1 MGALL
6 GAPASRLRGIYLALA
21 TLGFLQI
28 VQIVIEEFADVT
40 GGVRGLTVPKAALG
54 GVRVSEYARF
64 LIVLGCCALAIW
76 TARNLLASR
85 VGREFNAVRLSP
97 HAAQALGVSVH
108 RVRLTA
114 FALSAAYAGLAG
126 GLQAIVVG
134 FIDPVEFGVSAALRQ
149 ITFIVVGGMGSVG
162 GSVVGAAVLS
172 ALPEALRP
180 VKEYSDIIYTLI
192 LLGVPDLHAAR
203 ARDAVARG
211 AATNH
216 PERPAVDGGGAPVTD
231 RLAIES
237 LSVRFGGV
245 VAVRDLSLRVARGE
259 IRGLIGPN
267 GAGKTTVINAITG
280 VVPIDAGVVRLDG
293 DRVSGLP
300 AHAISRR
307 GIGRTFQH
315 VEPFAELS
323 VLDNV
328 LVGVAATRTSASPL
342 RRSPRRA
349 RADART
355 RRRARRSTSSSGSSF
370 LRIATRRRPNYPS
383 AC

>member
-40 GGVRGLTVPKAALG
+40 GGVRGLIVPKPTIG

-85 VGREFNAVRLSP
+85 VGRELNAVRLSP

-108 RVRLTA
+108 RVRLAA
-114 FALSAAYAGLAG
+114 FALSAAYAGVAG

-162 GSVVGAAVLS
+162 GSVIGAAVLS
-172 ALPEALRP
+172 ALPEVLRP

-192 LLGVPDLHAAR
+192 LLGFLIFMPHGLVTVWHAAR
-203 ARDAVARG
+203 RRLTRGDTLSTVEAR
-211 AATNH
+211 
-216 PERPAVDGGGAPVTD
+216 P
-231 RLAIES
+231 
-237 LSVRFGGV
+237 
-245 VAVRDLSLRVARGE
+245 
-259 IRGLIGPN
+259 
-267 GAGKTTVINAITG
+267 
-280 VVPIDAGVVRLDG
+280 
-293 DRVSGLP
+293 
-300 AHAISRR
+300 
-307 GIGRTFQH
+307 
-315 VEPFAELS
+315 
-323 VLDNV
+323 
-328 LVGVAATRTSASPL
+328 
-342 RRSPRRA
+342 
-349 RADART
+349 
-355 RRRARRSTSSSGSSF
+355 
-370 LRIATRRRPNYPS
+370 
-383 AC
+383 